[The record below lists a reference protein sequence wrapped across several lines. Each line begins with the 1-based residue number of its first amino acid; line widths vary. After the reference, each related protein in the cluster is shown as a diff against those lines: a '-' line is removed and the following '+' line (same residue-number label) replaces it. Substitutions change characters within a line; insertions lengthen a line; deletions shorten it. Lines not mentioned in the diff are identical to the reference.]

1 MTSLLP
7 TPMQVQ
13 MRLAVR
19 IILMQVRQYGIDLS
33 PKGPDEAWRI
43 VVGVSRG
50 MQRVVGIDS
59 HDRSTSSLK
68 VQEEVRDENCCDT
81 AGQ

>member
-1 MTSLLP
+1 
-7 TPMQVQ
+7 MQVQ
-13 MRLAVR
+13 
-19 IILMQVRQYGIDLS
+19 QVWIDRS

-68 VQEEVRDENCCDT
+68 I
-81 AGQ
+81 